1 LVEENEMRPIPA
13 LLIALA
19 LPALGACNQVYSR
32 QPLVSEARE
41 QGDPE
46 LRPGLWSGAGYNDKC
61 VFDIRKTRRDWPA
74 CAVGI
79 EVRRGQMFLVSGHDR
94 ALFQTY
100 RLVDGQPIL
109 MQLHLSSDVFK
120 DSRVPEPKDTD
131 NPIYGWT
138 YAAITPLQT
147 DAAGR
152 ITQAEMVDAECGPL
166 PAKTD
171 PPPPGGKP
179 SPVNVTSRP
188 FAGLTVVGNN
198 CVAKDLDTVKNALAG
213 SAKLK
218 PPSPMR
224 WIRDDP

>member
-1 LVEENEMRPIPA
+1 MRPIPV

-46 LRPGLWSGAGYNDKC
+46 LRPGLWSGAGYNDSC

-94 ALFQTY
+94 ILFQTY
-100 RLVDGQPIL
+100 RLIDGQPML
-109 MQLHLSSDVFK
+109 MQSHLSPEIFK
-120 DSRVPEPKDTD
+120 DARVPEPKDTD

-138 YAAITPLQT
+138 YAAITVLRT
-147 DAAGR
+147 DAADR
-152 ITQAEMVDAECGPL
+152 IVQAQMVQADCGPL
-166 PAKTD
+166 PSQAD
-171 PPPPGGKP
+171 PPPPGSRP
-179 SPVNVTSRP
+179 APATVTSRP
-188 FAGLTVVGNN
+188 FPGLTIVGNN
-198 CVAKDLDTVKNALAG
+198 CVAKDLDTVKSALAQ
-213 SAKLK
+213 SANLK

-224 WIRDDP
+224 WIRDEP

>member
-1 LVEENEMRPIPA
+1 MRLIPA
-13 LLIALA
+13 LLLALA
-19 LPALGACNQVYSR
+19 LPAVCACNQVYTR
-32 QPLVSEARE
+32 TPLIGEARE

-46 LRPGLWSGAGYNDKC
+46 LRPGLWSSAGYNDNC
-61 VFDIRKTRRDWPA
+61 VFDIRKPLRDWPA
-74 CAVGI
+74 CAAGV
-79 EVRRGQMFLVSGHDR
+79 EVRRSQMFLVSGHDR

-100 RLVDGQPIL
+100 RLIDGQPIL
-109 MQLHLSSDVFK
+109 MQLHLSAEVFK
-120 DSRVPEPKDTD
+120 DARVPEPKDTD

-138 YAAITPLQT
+138 YAAITPLRT

-171 PPPPGGKP
+171 PSSGDKP
-179 SPVNVTSRP
+179 APNVTPRP
-188 FAGLTVVGNN
+188 FAGLTVIGNN
-198 CVAKDLDTVKNALAG
+198 CVAKDLDTVKNALAQ

-218 PPSPMR
+218 PPSSMR